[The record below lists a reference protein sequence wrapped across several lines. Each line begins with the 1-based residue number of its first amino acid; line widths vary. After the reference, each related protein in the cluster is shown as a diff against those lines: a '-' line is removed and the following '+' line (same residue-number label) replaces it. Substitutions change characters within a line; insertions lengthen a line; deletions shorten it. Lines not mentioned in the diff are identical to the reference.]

1 MLISVLNR
9 TRSLSGAD
17 VHRAVRAI
25 NRQFAEDFEPHWQ
38 FGARLRLDGAEER
51 GHHDDG
57 DERISTSR
65 LPGRRGDGVIYLL
78 DEASIADAE
87 GYHDRNADDVPYG
100 FVFLDVCRKT
110 EDSQDG
116 WTIALSHEAIE
127 LAGDPL
133 NNLLVQG
140 PHPER
145 GQHLVSHMFELC
157 DAVQSQVY
165 TVDGIEVSNFVL
177 PGYFTR
183 GDALGR
189 PNDFIGRRR
198 AESALRS
205 FGLAPGGYICFYDW
219 QREGNKWQPFFQPED
234 EVARTRLNV
243 KQGTGQGR
251 IGRRRQPESNG
262 PDDRQGGRD

>member
-9 TRSLSGAD
+9 TRTLSGAD

-51 GHHDDG
+51 GHRSDH
-57 DERISTSR
+57 DERIATSR

-110 EDSQDG
+110 EETEDG

-140 PHPER
+140 PHPENGR
-145 GQHLVSHMFELC
+145 HLVFHMFELC
-157 DAVQSQVY
+157 DPVQDEHY
-165 TVDGIEVSNFVL
+165 ELDGVKVSNFVL

-183 GDALGR
+183 GNAADGRNDFLGR
-189 PNDFIGRRR
+189 RQRGQILP
-198 AESALRS
+198 S
-205 FGLAPGGYICFYDW
+205 FGVAPGGYLCYYDAELPDG
-219 QREGNKWQPFFQPED
+219 RKWHSFFRGDD
-234 EVARTRLNV
+234 EKARLRLDA
-243 KQGTGQGR
+243 KQTAGHGR
-251 IGRRRQPESNG
+251 IERRRCKA
-262 PDDRQGGRD
+262 

>member
-9 TRSLSGAD
+9 TRTLSGAD
-17 VHRAVRAI
+17 VHQAVRAI

-51 GHHDDG
+51 GHHEDG

-140 PHPER
+140 PHPEDGR
-145 GQHLVSHMFELC
+145 HLVFHMFELC
-157 DAVQSQVY
+157 DAVQDEHY
-165 TVDGIEVSNFVL
+165 ELDGVKVSNFVL

-183 GDALGR
+183 GNAPDGRNDFLGR
-189 PNDFIGRRR
+189 RKRGEILP
-198 AESALRS
+198 S
-205 FGLAPGGYICFYDW
+205 FGVAPGGYLCYYDAELP
-219 QREGNKWQPFFQPED
+219 EGRKWHAYFRGED
-234 EVARTRLNV
+234 EKARLRLDA
-243 KQGTGQGR
+243 KQNAGHGR
-251 IGRRRQPESNG
+251 IERRRKKP
-262 PDDRQGGRD
+262 